1 MVKHATVVAVLAL
14 GLCGCG
20 GDLRVF
26 DVTIR
31 TVRNC
36 HPAGLIPQL
45 CDDAETFAGRTRTA
59 QFTVEVRGQD
69 FILYDESGRA
79 LAGNIERTN
88 HYFARSST
96 TTRQADGCQKESERN
111 VKFFIERDW
120 TPNNVRLER
129 DATRIWGTRQ
139 DRANQSLECG
149 QAVFS
154 KFEEAFE
161 GTEVVTPW
169 TERFSL
175 PGSGG

>member
-1 MVKHATVVAVLAL
+1 MTLTVLAL
-14 GLCGCG
+14 ALCGCG

-45 CDDAETFAGRTRTA
+45 CDDASTFEGKTRTA

-69 FILYDESGRA
+69 FIIYDETGRA
-79 LAGNIERTN
+79 LAGNVERGN
-88 HYFARSST
+88 HYFARSSA
-96 TTRQADGCQKESERN
+96 TTRQADGCQKETERN
-111 VKFFIERDW
+111 LKFFIERDY
-120 TPNNVRLER
+120 TPNNARLDR

-139 DRANQSLECG
+139 DRASQSEECG
-149 QAVFS
+149 QATFS

-169 TERFSL
+169 QDRLTL
-175 PGSGG
+175 PGFQP